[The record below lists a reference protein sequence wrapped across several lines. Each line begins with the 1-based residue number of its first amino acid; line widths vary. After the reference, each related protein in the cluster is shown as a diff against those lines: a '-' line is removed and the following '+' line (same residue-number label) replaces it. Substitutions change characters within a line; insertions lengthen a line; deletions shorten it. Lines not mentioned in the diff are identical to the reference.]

1 MAMEK
6 QSDTSILALLQECF
20 GEGLITINQMIKGF
34 ARVKEGLDDLILGI
48 PNAQEKL
55 GRYVELATER
65 GWLLPTFASIP

>member
-20 GEGLITINQMIKGF
+20 GEGLITMNQMTKGF
-34 ARVKEGLDDLILGI
+34 ARVKEGLDLILDI
-48 PNAQEKL
+48 SNAQEKFEE
-55 GRYVELATER
+55 YVELTTER

>member
-20 GEGLITINQMIKGF
+20 GEGLITINQMTKGF
-34 ARVKEGLDDLILGI
+34 ARVKEGLDDLILDI
-48 PNAQEKL
+48 PNAQEKF
-55 GRYVELATER
+55 GEYVELATER